1 MAEAALPEFDLAK
14 RVGRKL
20 ALQRFRRS
28 VVLCVV
34 DAADFDGSL
43 PRNALRALLPAA
55 VRPYAISAR
64 AAPAALVRRPGKAV
78 RLCSM
83 SQSFGQSSGC
93 FVIFRLYFKAKL
105 LKCFGNARQAVRRA
119 QKPLKIAYEALH
131 CLCAGAGSGRCAAA
145 GDGYQQSR
153 PAPDRGNT
161 ATHPGKLFTIGRLL
175 SLTTA
180 SGIRDVCLSPSRIK
194 TLSKIVAQL

>member
-1 MAEAALPEFDLAK
+1 MAEAALPEFNLAK

-55 VRPYAISAR
+55 VRPCAISAR
-64 AAPAALVRRPGKAV
+64 AAPAALVGRPGIAL

-93 FVIFRLYFKAKL
+93 IVIFRLCFKAKL
-105 LKCFGNARQAVRRA
+105 LKCFGDARQAVRCA
-119 QKPLKIAYEALH
+119 PKPLKSNCI
-131 CLCAGAGSGRCAAA
+131 
-145 GDGYQQSR
+145 
-153 PAPDRGNT
+153 
-161 ATHPGKLFTIGRLL
+161 
-175 SLTTA
+175 
-180 SGIRDVCLSPSRIK
+180 
-194 TLSKIVAQL
+194 